1 MQRGREAHPQIR
13 GGDAGVQGAVE
24 SALDTA
30 WLRGHG
36 KQDGAR
42 CCPADAR
49 RLALCTL
56 RTGPGRPARRHLWA
70 PRVSDATL
78 RPGPCWHLSPLPAA
92 PPPPQ
97 SSCPMVQLRLLVCGE
112 GWEGLGF
119 SKESELWVL
128 VSSLKK
134 KKNKPTLQ
142 PCPHTPVSGVQAKS
156 SFRANSLPFL
166 SFFLRLPRWR

>member
-134 KKNKPTLQ
+134 KKRISQHCSLARTVRSVECKQSLLSEPTL
-142 PCPHTPVSGVQAKS
+142 
-156 SFRANSLPFL
+156 SLFFPF
-166 SFFLRLPRWR
+166 S